1 MSLRFLLAS
10 LKQKPK
16 QAGAVKQRGVTDRE
30 AAVPKGT
37 GRAVRLAAERSA

>member
-16 QAGAVKQRGVTDRE
+16 QAGAVQQRQVTERE
-30 AAVPKGT
+30 AAVQKGA
-37 GRAVRLAAERSA
+37 GRGVRLAAERSA